1 MHTLTHRLSM
11 GARPRM
17 LDEAR
22 WPWQVCSHRASSARR
37 HPRGRC
43 ACAPELG
50 FLRGWSSGA
59 PSQPLQLCSRL
70 RVRPVLERGCT
81 DAPHLFHTWL
91 SFLRTLVRRMSREFL
106 PSSAVRCP
114 LTLPESR
121 AAPPVVLGPRDAIRA
136 DTNPHG
142 QMTCV
147 PHSAAQRLAPLS
159 CADWAAPNGRDS
171 ICCNPRF
178 RGACAIEAPRADLIQ
193 VRHRLHTTR
202 GATGGPH
209 APVPT
214 LSFS

>member
-1 MHTLTHRLSM
+1 MHMHTLTHRLSM

-121 AAPPVVLGPRDAIRA
+121 AAPPVVLGPRRYSSR
-136 DTNPHG
+136 
-142 QMTCV
+142 CE
-147 PHSAAQRLAPLS
+147 RLARIQEARPAPSNTHEGRS
-159 CADWAAPNGRDS
+159 CAAAINSAPS
-171 ICCNPRF
+171 
-178 RGACAIEAPRADLIQ
+178 GAL
-193 VRHRLHTTR
+193 
-202 GATGGPH
+202 
-209 APVPT
+209 T
-214 LSFS
+214 LACLLMM